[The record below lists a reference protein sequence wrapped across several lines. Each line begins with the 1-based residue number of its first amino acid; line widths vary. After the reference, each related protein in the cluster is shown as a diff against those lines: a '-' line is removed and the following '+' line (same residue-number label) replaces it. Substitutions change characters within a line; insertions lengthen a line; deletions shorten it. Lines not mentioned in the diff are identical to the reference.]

1 MGTTKAKAQMLYR
14 IAGLFIALA
23 VILSGTAWADDAER
37 TPHVSVGDAQA
48 AIGRAL
54 RAVQNMKCG
63 PANCEKATP
72 EEFANPPIDPA
83 DARFALLTG
92 AKSARIR
99 WCGLDW
105 KQRAY
110 PLMLQEFHQRGMHDA
125 RALALIVL
133 IHNDQFGRDYANLQA
148 LKTCSE
154 TQRATLDEQIP
165 AFEQPP
171 WRRTLNN
178 ALLNQSVSAMLQ
190 RVLGEIHKSRCGEG
204 FCAPATEEEK
214 AKPPITV
221 ETARR
226 AMQVGLMSGVAEFCE
241 IDWKQRIFYP
251 FMAYQRRAQNMSTR
265 QLAIVSMLHGT
276 MHGFMFENYRKHEK
290 SCTDKMRNSI
300 EKQFL
305 KG

>member
-1 MGTTKAKAQMLYR
+1 MGATKFKAQMLLR

-23 VILSGTAWADDAER
+23 VILPGTAWANDSER
-37 TPHVSVGDAQA
+37 MPHVSVGDAQA

-54 RAVQNMKCG
+54 RAVDKMKCG
-63 PANCEKATP
+63 EALCAKATP
-72 EEFANPPIDPA
+72 EEFADPPIDPA
-83 DARFALLTG
+83 DARIALLTG
-92 AKSARIR
+92 AKSARLR

-110 PLMLQEFHQRGMHDA
+110 PLMLQEFQQHGILDA

-171 WRRTLNN
+171 WQRTLNN

-204 FCAPATEEEK
+204 FCEPATEEEK
-214 AKPPITV
+214 SNPPITV
-221 ETARR
+221 ETARQ
-226 AMQVGLMSGVAEFCE
+226 AMQVGLMSGVAEFCQ
-241 IDWKQRIFYP
+241 IDWKQRIFVP
-251 FMAYQRRAQNMSTR
+251 FMAYQRRAQNMSIR

-276 MHGFMFENYRKHEK
+276 MHGFMFEIYRKHEK